1 MTCSKRYMSNRSCN
15 NLFNFCR
22 MQVIIKRGQCHWY
35 YYKKNNDEKLFKC
48 KSNAKRP
55 HKGNQRIAI
64 VVAGGITRYQM
75 NSTLQHLIRPLTNQ
89 GHQVDYFLS
98 LSMTSMPA
106 YRSDQGYMNHL
117 AQDPLL
123 PTNTSGDETQP
134 FIENE
139 IMKAGGRPRHVL
151 CAPAVNIDS
160 NPLVRAKREA
170 ALTEH
175 PREDPDTRFPLLDL
189 RSTAKSRTANANRN
203 MLTLFYNVQ
212 TVWKQVVKA
221 ELVDG
226 QKYDHVMFFRDD
238 AMWLD
243 DFDFD
248 RLVTRGGDMTDL
260 YTLSCDARKP
270 SMHPLEM
277 NDHGVVVSR
286 SKANLFGD
294 YFDLLFED
302 DIQKCNEQLGDN
314 FRKEGRGCN
323 SEMIMKWILK
333 NRNVVTETVGQGM
346 LPFQRS
352 VHVKMPGGEVQPC
365 FHKFCRSHADP
376 LDDFGVKQCKTLF

>member
-1 MTCSKRYMSNRSCN
+1 MN
-15 NLFNFCR
+15 
-22 MQVIIKRGQCHWY
+22 
-35 YYKKNNDEKLFKC
+35 EKDLFKC
-48 KSNAKRP
+48 KSNARRR
-55 HKGNQRIAI
+55 HQGNQRIAI

-75 NSTLQHLIRPLTNQ
+75 NSTLQHLIGPLTTQ
-89 GHQVDYFLS
+89 SHQVDYFLS

-123 PTNTSGDETQP
+123 PTNTSGYETQL

-139 IMKAGGRPRHVL
+139 ILKVGGRPRHVR
-151 CAPAVNIDS
+151 CASAINIDS
-160 NPLVRAKREA
+160 NLLVQAKRKA
-170 ALTEH
+170 ALMEH

-212 TVWKQVVKA
+212 TAWKQVVNA

-226 QKYDHVMFFRDD
+226 QKYDYVMFLRDD

-248 RLVTRGGDMTDL
+248 HLVVRGGEMTDL
-260 YTLSCDARKP
+260 YTLSCDAREIP
-270 SMHPLEM
+270 MHPLEM

-294 YFDLLFED
+294 YFNLLFED
-302 DIQKCNEQLGDN
+302 DIQKCDEQLDDD
-314 FRKEGRGCN
+314 FRNKGTRGCN
-323 SEMIMKWILK
+323 SEMIMRWILK
-333 NRNVVTETVGQGM
+333 NRNVVTQIVGQGM

-352 VHVKMPGGEVQPC
+352 VHVKMPGGVVQPC
-365 FHKFCRSHADP
+365 FHKFCNSHDDP
-376 LDDFGVKQCKTLF
+376 LDDFGVKKCTTLF